1 MRRYDIQNCSTV
13 KDEVAIYLVWC
24 WLTKKETKL
33 FDELGIQIIHRAN
46 SKVYRIID
54 KENKNENI

>member
-1 MRRYDIQNCSTV
+1 MSRRYDIQNCSSV

-24 WLTKKETKL
+24 WLTSKRTSL
-33 FDELGIQIIHRAN
+33 FDELGIEIKHRAN

-54 KENKNENI
+54 KEST